1 MLTTKEHFNQL
12 DAIAVTEL
20 DNETAAA
27 IGGGYNIQ
35 FYDTNNYKELLGSF
49 NYGGKPRL
57 INNDRT
63 SSIIVKGGKWRLYA
77 DADYKGFAKTYGK
90 GKYVLPA
97 GLNNKVSSFIK
108 VG

>member
-1 MLTTKEHFNQL
+1 MLNTKEHLNQL

-27 IGGGYNIQ
+27 IGGGYNIE

-49 NYGGKPRL
+49 NNSGKPVL
-57 INNDRT
+57 INNDKI
-63 SSIIVKGGKWRLYA
+63 SSIIVRGGKWRLYA
-77 DADYKGFAKTYGK
+77 DAYYQGFAKTYGK

-97 GLNNKVSSFIK
+97 GLNNKVSSFIR